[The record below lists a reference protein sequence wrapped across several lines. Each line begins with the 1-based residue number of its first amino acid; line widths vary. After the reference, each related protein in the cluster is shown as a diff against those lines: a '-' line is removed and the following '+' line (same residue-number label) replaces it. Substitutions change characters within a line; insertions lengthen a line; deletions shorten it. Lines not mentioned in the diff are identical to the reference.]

1 MGIRVLLV
9 DDHAGVRSFVR
20 SLLKK
25 ATDIE
30 VVGEAQ
36 DGRQALQLVQ
46 QLHPD
51 VMLLDIEMPGMTG
64 IDVART
70 LRDRHERVVV
80 LAVSSYNDRHLI
92 VRMLESGAAGYL
104 VKDDVPN
111 HLLTAIRDVHAGKRG
126 WMIESRRRYIDSF
139 RNTYHQREL

>member
-9 DDHAGVRSFVR
+9 DDHAGVRSFIR

-25 ATDIE
+25 ANDIE

-36 DGRQALQLVQ
+36 DGKQALLLTQ
-46 QLHPD
+46 QLNPD

-64 IDVART
+64 IEVARN
-70 LRDRHERVVV
+70 LRERQARVVV

-104 VKDDVPN
+104 VKDEVPN
-111 HLLTAIRDVHAGKRG
+111 HLLTAIRDVAGGKRG
-126 WMIESRRRYIDSF
+126 WMVESHRRYIES
-139 RNTYHQREL
+139 YHQQSYQ

>member
-9 DDHAGVRSFVR
+9 DDHAGVRSFIR
-20 SLLKK
+20 TLLKK

-36 DGRQALQLVQ
+36 DGSQALLLAQ
-46 QLHPD
+46 QLNPD

-70 LRDRHERVVV
+70 LRDRKARVVV

-104 VKDDVPN
+104 VKDEVPN
-111 HLLTAIRDVHAGKRG
+111 YLLTAIRDVAGGKRD
-126 WMIESRRRYIDSF
+126 WLVESRRRYIESY
-139 RNTYHQREL
+139 RQQSLQ